1 MTETN
6 NQSNSCCN
14 CSSVAEQAKKIIPKD
29 TLIYDCADF
38 FKVFSDSTRMK
49 ILWSLDA
56 GELCVCDIA
65 DLLGMTTSAV
75 SHQLNILRR
84 EKLVKYRKS
93 GKNAF
98 YSLDDDHV
106 RDILEKGLEHI
117 LEK

>member
-1 MTETN
+1 
-6 NQSNSCCN
+6 
-14 CSSVAEQAKKIIPKD
+14 
-29 TLIYDCADF
+29 
-38 FKVFSDSTRMK
+38 MK

-65 DLLGMTTSAV
+65 DILGMTTSAV